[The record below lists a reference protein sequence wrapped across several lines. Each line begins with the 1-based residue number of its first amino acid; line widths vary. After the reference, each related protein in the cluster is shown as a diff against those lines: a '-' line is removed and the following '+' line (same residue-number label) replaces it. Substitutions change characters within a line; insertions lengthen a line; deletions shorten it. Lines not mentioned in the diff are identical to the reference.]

1 MKNGDEIDRFK
12 YSVMVITALST
23 FSYLLY
29 SYFHSRPVNENLYM
43 LAIFMISS
51 TIIYIIILISYIFIK
66 GFANEIENF
75 YVKKII
81 DEFVPSIY
89 KNSFLITIILL
100 FYSFILSY
108 VYTTMYATSSNNQ
121 EINDNIFKLLFPLVL
136 ITSYFLHNI
145 LMVKRDT
152 LELFFLKKKIKK
164 PYPIIELKE
173 NEYFKYKIV
182 RIINILIK
190 FTNKIV
196 NKLDSLNPR
205 HIKIFYLFTPL
216 SSMTSLYLIT
226 FGIIYILMIH
236 LFASAIIVSFMPG
249 DVQIDIGNIH
259 YKNDTQIP
267 VLIQVTGPNTGLS
280 IELLK
285 EQSNNL
291 SRIAYIDYLEPQHNL
306 KISSNNNLVGN
317 TLDFGKYSVF
327 INTTNLTT
335 GYYELKCVRP
345 GYSRGTYESFYLLE
359 DNHL

>member
-12 YSVMVITALST
+12 YSVMTITALST

-29 SYFHSRPVNENLYM
+29 NYFQNKPVNENLYV

-51 TIIYIIILISYIFIK
+51 AIICIMISISYIFIK
-66 GFANEIENF
+66 GFANEIQNF

-89 KNSFLITIILL
+89 KISFLITIILL

-108 VYTTMYATSSNNQ
+108 LYNTYYATSSNNQ
-121 EINDNIFKLLFPLVL
+121 EINGNIFTLLLLLV
-136 ITSYFLHNI
+136 IFTSYFLNI
-145 LMVKRDT
+145 LMVKKDT
-152 LELFFLKKKIKK
+152 LELFFLKKKIKT
-164 PYPIIELKE
+164 PYPILELKD
-173 NEYFKYKIV
+173 NEYFKYKIGQF
-182 RIINILIK
+182 INALIK
-190 FTNKIV
+190 FVNKIV
-196 NKLDSLNPR
+196 NKLDSLNLR
-205 HIKIFYLFTPL
+205 NLKILYSFKPL
-216 SSMTSLYLIT
+216 SITTLLYSII
-226 FGIIYILMIH
+226 FVVIYILMIH
-236 LFASAIIVSFMPG
+236 SFASVIIMNFMPG

-345 GYSRGTYESFYLLE
+345 GYSRCTYESFYLLE

>member
-1 MKNGDEIDRFK
+1 MKNGDEIDRLK

-29 SYFHSRPVNENLYM
+29 NYFQNKPVNENLYVF
-43 LAIFMISS
+43 AIVIISS
-51 TIIYIIILISYIFIK
+51 AIIYIIILILYIFIER
-66 GFANEIENF
+66 FADEIQNF
-75 YVKKII
+75 YVKKIV
-81 DEFVPSIY
+81 DEFVPSII

-100 FYSFILSY
+100 FYSFFFSY
-108 VYTTMYATSSNNQ
+108 MYTTMYATSSNNQ
-121 EINDNIFKLLFPLVL
+121 EINNNIFNLFMFSIL

-152 LELFFLKKKIKK
+152 LEWYFLRKKIKT
-164 PYPIIELKE
+164 PYTIIDLKD
-173 NEYFKYKIV
+173 NKYFQYKIG
-182 RIINILIK
+182 RFINAIIR
-190 FTNKIV
+190 FANKIKK
-196 NKLDSLNPR
+196 KLDSLNPR
-205 HIKIFYLFTPL
+205 HLKILYLFLPSFNFL
-216 SSMTSLYLIT
+216 SLILIVSGIVYLLL
-226 FGIIYILMIH
+226 FH
-236 LFASAIIVSFMPG
+236 LFVSAMIMNFMPG
-249 DVQIDIGNIH
+249 DVQIDIGNIY

-267 VLIQVTGPNTGLS
+267 VLIQVTGPNTGLY

-306 KISSNNNLVGN
+306 KISSNNSLVGN

-345 GYSRGTYESFYLLE
+345 GYGGTYESFYLLE
-359 DNHL
+359 ANHL